1 MSEALR
7 IQPKEAREKILAGK
21 AMLVCAYDN
30 DEKFK
35 KVNLEGAI
43 SLSEL
48 RVKEESLSK
57 EQEIIFYCA

>member
-1 MSEALR
+1 MSEVIR
-7 IQPKEAREKILAGK
+7 IQPKEAREKIQAGK

-30 DEKFK
+30 EEKFK

-43 SLSEL
+43 SLGEF
-48 RVKEESLSK
+48 RTKEFSLSK